1 MWATTIEGEKT
12 ILLQRCDLRKF
23 MWEMVKTR
31 VIRLRVIKGPNA
43 RDQIVFCA
51 LNSALEVV
59 QTKLA
64 KYVPSMRSSN
74 LGPVVQRAIS
84 TNPGLNFLIIFVSYF
99 KTVQSSNCRQKELT
113 WYCVFSFHI
122 WIQISHLAWVILTS
136 LWTAKAM
143 MTTIAIKMMIL
154 MMALKLW

>member
-43 RDQIVFCA
+43 RDQIGFCA

-84 TNPGLNFLIIFVSYF
+84 TNPGLNFLIIIVSYF

-113 WYCVFSFHI
+113 WYCV
-122 WIQISHLAWVILTS
+122 ILTS

-143 MTTIAIKMMIL
+143 MTTIAIKMMIS